1 MVDTVTPT
9 PDELRGLLE
18 QVGLGQ
24 REAGRILKPR
34 VLKLG
39 HILNE
44 HEFRHYLTGKREC
57 PDVVY
62 QALRDLV
69 NERTNT

>member
-1 MVDTVTPT
+1 MTPT
-9 PDELRGLLE
+9 PDQLRELLE
-18 QVGLGQ
+18 RAGLGQ

-57 PDVVY
+57 PEVVY
-62 QALRDLV
+62 YALRDLV
-69 NERTNT
+69 NEITNT

>member
-1 MVDTVTPT
+1 MTPT
-9 PDELRGLLE
+9 PDQLRKLLE
-18 QVGLGQ
+18 QAGLGQ

-57 PDVVY
+57 PEIIY
-62 QALRDLV
+62 KALRDLA
-69 NERTNT
+69 NELSET